1 MSAQAT
7 IARRPVSKTPTTA
20 RRTMTTTDAD
30 QVLHVTFSDTALVLY
45 LADGCALS
53 VPLAWYPS
61 LLNAEPM
68 VRGQWKLVA
77 GGAGIYWPG
86 IGQHLTV
93 AGILKGNGAV
103 E

>member
-1 MSAQAT
+1 
-7 IARRPVSKTPTTA
+7 
-20 RRTMTTTDAD
+20 MTNAD
-30 QVLHVTFSDTALVLY
+30 HVLHVTFSDTALVLY
-45 LADGCALS
+45 LADGCVLS

-61 LLNAEPM
+61 LLNAESA
-68 VRGQWKLVA
+68 VRSQWKVVA

-103 E
+103 Q